1 MPPKVLLPSL
11 LCLLYLHA
19 LQAEEHH
26 DSPKIPAR
34 WLSDSPHQ
42 EREHITVTPGRNAT
56 IPIAIGHLNRLILP
70 FEHPEIR
77 TIDTATTEL
86 KGQVLYVAP
95 DQDRPITL
103 YVTDEKSDLNALSLT
118 LAPKAIPPRE
128 LTIQLARAE
137 VATPVSTHPTHRS
150 TVEDG
155 AHQDPVQH
163 LKTEL
168 RALAMKVVP
177 EGYQARVPK
186 RGEQVHCRQAG
197 LDVRTHQILEGR
209 EDRIAIA
216 KITNLSGQALTLDES
231 QCADDQKLTLA
242 IAAWPRTTLP
252 HQMST
257 EVFVAFKPKSR
268 GDTSSTHQ

>member
-19 LQAEEHH
+19 PQAEEHH
-26 DSPKIPAR
+26 ESPKIPAR

-95 DQDRPITL
+95 DQEQPITL

-128 LTIQLARAE
+128 LTIQLARAD
-137 VATPVSTHPTHRS
+137 ATPVSTHSTHRS
-150 TVEDG
+150 TAADE

-197 LDVRTHQILEGR
+197 LDVRTHQVLEGP
-209 EDRIAIA
+209 EDRIAMA

-242 IAAWPRTTLP
+242 IAAWPRTTLT

-268 GDTSSTHQ
+268 ADTSSTHP